1 MKIIRESLCLKKSNY
16 SVMQKLIN
24 SKDGTLINYNISGN
38 GTTALVFVHGWL
50 GNIQWWDRQ
59 EQHFKDSYTVIRL
72 DLGGHGKSGKE
83 RKTYTH
89 TDYAED
95 IISVVKDLAI
105 EGVILVGHSM
115 SGPYVLE
122 ASLKLAAV
130 KAVVLVDTIKDL
142 DQIFTPEQAENLM
155 FSSYRQNFKLAVQE
169 QLPHF
174 LFVKETPNDVKL
186 RLQEEFLEN
195 TGEFASIVLE
205 PLYKVDVQKLA
216 KKISIP
222 VRAINSDANPTSIVN
237 NQKYFKDFS
246 CKIIKGTG
254 HYPMLEKPE
263 DFNLLLEEVLQEF
276 KA

>member
-1 MKIIRESLCLKKSNY
+1 
-16 SVMQKLIN
+16 MQKLIN
-24 SKDGTLINYNISGN
+24 SKDGTLINYDISGN

-50 GNIQWWDRQ
+50 GNLRWWDYQ
-59 EQHFKDSYTVIRL
+59 EQYFNDSYTVIRL

-95 IISVVKDLAI
+95 IITVVNDLDSKDI
-105 EGVILVGHSM
+105 ILVGHSM

-130 KAVVLVDTIKDL
+130 KAVVLVDTVKDL
-142 DQIFTPEQAENLM
+142 DQIFTPEQAEKLM
-155 FSSYRQNFKLAVQE
+155 FSSYRQDFKLAVKE
-169 QLPHF
+169 LLPQF

-195 TGEFASIVLE
+195 SGEFASIVLE

-216 KKISIP
+216 KKITIP
-222 VRAINSDANPTSIVN
+222 VRAINSDANPTRITN
-237 NQKYFKDFS
+237 NQKYFKDFG
-246 CKIIKGTG
+246 CKIIQGTG

-263 DFNLLLEEVLQEF
+263 GFNLLLEEVLQEF
-276 KA
+276 KS

>member
-1 MKIIRESLCLKKSNY
+1 
-16 SVMQKLIN
+16 MQKLIN
-24 SKDGTLINYNISGN
+24 SKDGTLINYDISGN

-50 GNIQWWDRQ
+50 GNLRWWDYQ
-59 EQHFKDSYTVIRL
+59 EQYFNDSYTVIRL
-72 DLGGHGKSGKE
+72 DLGGHGESGKE

-95 IISVVKDLAI
+95 IITVVNDLDSKDI
-105 EGVILVGHSM
+105 ILVGHSM

-130 KAVVLVDTIKDL
+130 KAVVLVDTVKDL
-142 DQIFTPEQAENLM
+142 DQIFTPEQAEKLM
-155 FSSYRQNFKLAVQE
+155 FSSYRQDFKLAVKE
-169 QLPHF
+169 LLPQF

-195 TGEFASIVLE
+195 SGEFASIVLE

-216 KKISIP
+216 KKITIP
-222 VRAINSDANPTSIVN
+222 VRAINSDANPTRITN
-237 NQKYFKDFS
+237 NQKYFKDFG
-246 CKIIKGTG
+246 CKIIQGTG

-263 DFNLLLEEVLQEF
+263 GFNLLLEEVLQEF
-276 KA
+276 KS